1 MTLPADAVRVL
12 EAALVAELTV
22 LGPSGRPISYPLIP
36 LFDGERIYM
45 TSSILFSRKLEHIK
59 ADPKVAV
66 SVSDPTATLVDG
78 VASLHPVDEFVPIT
92 IQGDA
97 RVVEDDLHAGWMSL
111 LPLWEAKEPVIRK
124 FVRQRFG
131 LPLFFERSV
140 IEIVP
145 RRVYVWRDGATEI
158 VDIEEPVRA

>member
-1 MTLPADAVRVL
+1 MSLPADAARVL

-22 LGPSGRPISYPLIP
+22 LGPGGGPISYPLIP

-66 SVSDPTATLVDG
+66 SVSDPSALVHG
-78 VASLHPVDEFVPIT
+78 VASLHPVDDFVPIT
-92 IQGDA
+92 VQGDA
-97 RVVEDDLHAGWMSL
+97 RVLEDDLHAGWMSL
-111 LPLWEAKEPVIRK
+111 LPLWEAKEPVIGK

-158 VDIEEPVRA
+158 VDIEERVRA